1 MTSIFVAKLDFN
13 TTDQELR
20 SLFEEYG
27 KVNRVTIA
35 KDRETGKPR
44 GFAFVEMFNEAEADA
59 AITALDNYVVNG
71 RNIAVKKADDRG
83 AKPAGPSA
91 PRTVRTDRPPRTEN
105 GSHRPSPAASDERP
119 PFRKPDDS
127 ESFSRPAA
135 FEDSPVKTDRKKD
148 KNAFA
153 KKSNDQP
160 KQHKMEAYKKSGKA
174 NRFLDYDDDEDDWSV
189 NSSSRRSG
197 WDDEEE

>member
-13 TTDQELR
+13 TSDAELK

-44 GFAFVEMFNEAEADA
+44 GFAFVEMNDEAEADA
-59 AITALDNYVVNG
+59 AIKALDNSSING
-71 RNIAVKKADDRG
+71 RTIAVKKADDRG
-83 AKPAGPSA
+83 SKPSGPGA
-91 PRTVRTDRPPRTEN
+91 PRTDRPQRPDSAP
-105 GSHRPSPAASDERP
+105 GSRPVSDERP
-119 PFRKPDDS
+119 PFRKP
-127 ESFSRPAA
+127 
-135 FEDSPVKTDRKKD
+135 EDPPVKAIPAFGEDLPSKVDRKKD
-148 KNAFA
+148 KSAFA
-153 KKSNDQP
+153 KKSDAP

-174 NRFLDYDDDEDDWSV
+174 NRFLEIDDDDDDWTL
-189 NSSSRRSG
+189 NSRRSSA